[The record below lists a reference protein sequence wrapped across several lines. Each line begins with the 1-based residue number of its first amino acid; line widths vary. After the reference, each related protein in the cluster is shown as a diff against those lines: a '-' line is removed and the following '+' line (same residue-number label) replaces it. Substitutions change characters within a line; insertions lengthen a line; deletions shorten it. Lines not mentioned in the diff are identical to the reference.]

1 MRLRPKLRF
10 VQRRHVRG
18 EVSGVHTLD
27 TKGANIALFDACD
40 EMRDSELAKFA
51 ADRSFRE
58 TARHWPDQQRPGW
71 QSNIAPT
78 LLIGKN

>member
-1 MRLRPKLRF
+1 

-27 TKGANIALFDACD
+27 TKDANIALFDACD
-40 EMRDSELAKFA
+40 EMR
-51 ADRSFRE
+51 
-58 TARHWPDQQRPGW
+58 QRPGW

-78 LLIGKN
+78 LLIAKTNPNSAEVRT

>member
-1 MRLRPKLRF
+1 

-27 TKGANIALFDACD
+27 TKDANIALFDVCD
-40 EMRDSELAKFA
+40 EVRDSELAKVHS
-51 ADRSFRE
+51 RQVVSE
-58 TARHWPDQQRPGW
+58 TARHWPDQQRLGW